1 MVPVSNKHCVVLMSG
16 GIDSSATLVACQ
28 QPGTYLSGMFVD
40 YGQPAAASEW
50 KAAEWVAN
58 HYHIEIDKVEL
69 GASLVSNAGE
79 RSGSGNLNRGISGI
93 AA

>member
-1 MVPVSNKHCVVLMSG
+1 MTTEKRYVVLMSG

-50 KAAEWVAN
+50 KAAETGTKN
-58 HYHIEIDKVEL
+58 
-69 GASLVSNAGE
+69 GARPGKKS
-79 RSGSGNLNRGISGI
+79 
-93 AA
+93 